1 MRTPVYLYAYSVLMI
16 TQITMRADGK
26 ATSETAL
33 VYGTLLAEND
43 QEAEKEAEARALAGV
58 GGRERFETV
67 RVHAFLIPKDFVY
80 SLYRDEHG
88 NVFKVI
94 QEGHY
99 GKAAAQA

>member
-1 MRTPVYLYAYSVLMI
+1 MRTPVYLYAYSVLMNTAI
-16 TQITMRADGK
+16 TLRADGR

-33 VYGTLLAEND
+33 VHGTLLAEND
-43 QEAEKEAEARALAGV
+43 QEAEKEAEARASAEV

-67 RVHAFLIPKDFVY
+67 RVHAFMIPKDFVY

-94 QEGHY
+94 QEGHG